1 VIQIHCSTRS
11 EIDAIW
17 QLLSHV
23 PDEAFTPAEI
33 HFNGQLLYQVIRT
46 DGEQTTA
53 PSAGQPACNSP
64 AS

>member
-1 VIQIHCSTRS
+1 MIQIHCSTRA

-23 PDEAFTPAEI
+23 PDHAFTPAEI
-33 HFNGQLLYQVIRT
+33 HHNGQLLYQIIRT

-53 PSAGQPACNSP
+53 QPADQQGCSSP
-64 AS
+64 PA